1 MTSNVSADVD
11 LDESGLA
18 TYLQAHD
25 AGSHAGEGVAKR
37 LLDRD
42 DLDES
47 AKEFLRSFILEV
59 REERAQLTSLLE
71 RIHRDESLVRRA
83 FQAAAVLADV
93 AARIAAVPSPRP
105 FSDLEALAIG
115 VWGKRLL
122 WGALIELSDVD
133 ARIAELPLHD
143 LTEQAER
150 QEVQLLRL
158 RSDSVVSSLTHP
170 S

>member
-1 MTSNVSADVD
+1 
-11 LDESGLA
+11 
-18 TYLQAHD
+18 
-25 AGSHAGEGVAKR
+25 
-37 LLDRD
+37 
-42 DLDES
+42 
-47 AKEFLRSFILEV
+47 
-59 REERAQLTSLLE
+59 
-71 RIHRDESLVRRA
+71 
-83 FQAAAVLADV
+83 V

-133 ARIAELPLHD
+133 DRIAELPLHD

-150 QEVQLLRL
+150 QEVQLFRL